1 MNLTENVR
9 KLNVLRS
16 LALIPLTL
24 IAMSTARAQTAPVD
38 IAHRFNGYEPTV
50 LESDAK
56 AAEIFKGMETRFSM
70 IRPWKLQFGSECTQR
85 AETWTYDLDKSR
97 NIKAEK
103 VFVFYTIAY
112 HAYHRE
118 VEGKK
123 FGWWFHVAPLVLVK
137 NATGQV
143 EERVMDPAF
152 ADAPQAMK
160 DWTDIFIKSKK
171 PCIENVRF
179 SEFEGDVTGEGKSY
193 DKSAH
198 CYIVRAPM
206 YDLFPEHADER
217 EKGHKS
223 SLEWDLNEVR
233 YGAKALLPRARKEF
247 LARVGL

>member
-1 MNLTENVR
+1 MNLTKNAL
-9 KLNVLRS
+9 KLNVLKS
-16 LALIPLTL
+16 LALIPLTM

-38 IAHRFNGYEPTV
+38 IAHRFPGYEPTV

-56 AAEIFKGMETRFSM
+56 VTEIFNGMETRFSM

-85 AETWTYDLDKSR
+85 AETWSYDLDKTK
-97 NIKAEK
+97 NIKLQK
-103 VFVFYTIAY
+103 VFVFYTLAY

-118 VEGKK
+118 EQGRK
-123 FGWWFHVAPLVLVK
+123 FNWWFHVAPYVLVK
-137 NATGQV
+137 NTAGQV

-152 ADAPQAMK
+152 ADTAQTMK

-179 SEFEGDVTGEGKSY
+179 SDFEGDVTGEGNSY

-206 YDLFPEHADER
+206 YDLFPEHADAR

-223 SLEWDLNEVR
+223 ALEWDLNEVR
-233 YGAKALLPRARKEF
+233 YGAKALLPKARKEF
-247 LARVGL
+247 FTRVGL